1 MDEKKYTG
9 SFENPEEGK
18 ENQQAGQNPNAAEH
32 QETSGSGWVF
42 SNQNAENQQQ
52 EETDVSP

>member
-9 SFENPEEGK
+9 GFENPEEGQ

-32 QETSGSGWVF
+32 QET
-42 SNQNAENQQQ
+42 Q
-52 EETDVSP
+52 VSVLRLWAYQRATR